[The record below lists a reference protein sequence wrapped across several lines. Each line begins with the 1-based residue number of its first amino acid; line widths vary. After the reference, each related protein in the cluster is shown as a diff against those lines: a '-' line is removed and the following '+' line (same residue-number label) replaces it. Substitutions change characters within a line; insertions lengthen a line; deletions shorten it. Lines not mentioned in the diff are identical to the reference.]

1 MSAAASSTEQ
11 GWAIP
16 AYVWPPVLGASVA
29 LHLSVLV
36 FGLAEMRLPQQD
48 PAELTE
54 TEIIIESGGVAFEDV
69 VAASPLQPEAAA
81 VEAVDV
87 SASEVAETTP
97 ASGEVNELQPVA
109 SDVLAASVPPSDI
122 VESVEVLS
130 VPDTNPVEAV
140 AAEVPDVTP
149 SAPET
154 AILSQVETIE
164 VIEAGQAEVAQ
175 VLEPGGDIPLAP
187 VTDSLPADP
196 STLALS
202 DVADVVPPPVTPA
215 VSPTAAEVAVIEPV
229 TVSQGTDGLISDEVL
244 TIVSSATEAQPIPSV
259 GVEPVAPAAIPVLS
273 VTEPEPEPEPEPE
286 TVIAAN
292 TGITP
297 VASVEIE
304 AVSPAQVVSAVQPAE
319 TVVAAIS
326 PSEPD
331 TSAVP
336 TVAPPSEPPESVP
349 PVEVATIDPLAR
361 ITNYVETYDFGDCAH
376 LSVLAAGSDSA
387 SVTAFGSGI
396 DPFVRFDKR
405 FSADQGFEAAIE
417 LRLVTSSQCGLLN
430 ALGLSAGI
438 EAAGL
443 VELDGTVVRS
453 GTQVTGV
460 IRRDLPLQRIA
471 AAEQTGLDLSGKGP
485 PELYLIDDAGQIH
498 DGREF
503 LLPVSSARTAG
514 AWRFKVPVT
523 LMASQSAETAL
534 VLAIWNRP
542 ASRQPPRF
550 RVQPS
555 ARITDVLAQPGV
567 YSLSAFKVSP

>member
-1 MSAAASSTEQ
+1 MSAAATGTEQ

-69 VAASPLQPEAAA
+69 VAAPPLQPEMAA
-81 VEAVDV
+81 VEAVNV

-109 SDVLAASVPPSDI
+109 SDVLAASVPASDI
-122 VESVEVLS
+122 VESVGVLS
-130 VPDTNPVEAV
+130 VPGTNPVEAV
-140 AAEVPDVTP
+140 TAEVPDVTP
-149 SAPET
+149 VAPET
-154 AILSQVETIE
+154 AILSQVEAAETIE
-164 VIEAGQAEVAQ
+164 VIEAGPAEVAQ

-196 STLALS
+196 STLAPS
-202 DVADVVPPPVTPA
+202 DVADVVPSPVTPA
-215 VSPTAAEVAVIEPV
+215 DSPTVAESAVIEPV
-229 TVSQGTDGLISDEVL
+229 TVSQGTDGLISEDVL
-244 TIVSSATEAQPIPSV
+244 TIVSSATEAQPIASV
-259 GVEPVAPAAIPVLS
+259 GIEPVGPAAVPVFS
-273 VTEPEPEPEPEPE
+273 VTEPEPE

-292 TGITP
+292 AGITP

-304 AVSPAQVVSAVQPAE
+304 AVSPAQEVTAVQPAE

-331 TSAVP
+331 ASAVP
-336 TVAPPSEPPESVP
+336 TVAPPSEPAESVP
-349 PVEVATIDPLAR
+349 PVEIATIDPLAR

-405 FSADQGFEAAIE
+405 FSADQGYEAAIE

-430 ALGLSAGI
+430 ALGLSEGI

-453 GTQVTGV
+453 GSHVTGV
-460 IRRDLPLQRIA
+460 IRRDLPLKRIA

-523 LMASQSAETAL
+523 LMASQSEETAL

-555 ARITDVLAQPGV
+555 ARITDILAQPGV